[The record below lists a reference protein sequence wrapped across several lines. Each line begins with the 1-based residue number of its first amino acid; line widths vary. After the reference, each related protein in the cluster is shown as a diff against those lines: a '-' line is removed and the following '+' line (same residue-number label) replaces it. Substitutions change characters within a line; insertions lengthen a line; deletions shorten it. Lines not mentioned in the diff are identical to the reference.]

1 MSRRIF
7 VILVLAAG
15 MVISASGPS
24 RAQPAPDPYPVESL
38 AHVLGELHYIA
49 FACEGRGSQTWRQ
62 AMVELLEHEA
72 PTRGGYRQRLI
83 ENFNTG
89 FRRQERRRIRCGAES
104 ELERARLARQGRTLS
119 EQLRRTYIE

>member
-1 MSRRIF
+1 MTRRLL
-7 VILVLAAG
+7 VILAVLLAMALAA
-15 MVISASGPS
+15 PS
-24 RAQPAPDPYPVESL
+24 RAQPALDPYPVESL

-49 FACEGRGSQTWRQ
+49 FACEGRGSQSWRQ

-72 PTRGGYRQRLI
+72 PTRGAYRQRLI

-89 FRRQERRRIRCGAES
+89 FRRQERRRMRCGAES

-119 EQLRRTYIE
+119 EQLRRSYIE

>member
-1 MSRRIF
+1 MTSRSIA
-7 VILVLAAG
+7 ILILALGAA
-15 MVISASGPS
+15 ASVPAPGQ
-24 RAQPAPDPYPVESL
+24 AQPAADPYPVESL
-38 AHVLGELHYIA
+38 AHILGELHHIA

-89 FRRQERRRIRCGAES
+89 FRRQERRRVRCGAES

>member
-1 MSRRIF
+1 MRRSCLIA
-7 VILVLAAG
+7 LAWLFSFA
-15 MVISASGPS
+15 AFGPQS
-24 RAQPAPDPYPVESL
+24 QAQPAPDPYPVESL

-49 FACEGRGSQTWRQ
+49 FACEGRGSQSWRH

-83 ENFNTG
+83 DNFNAG

-104 ELERARLARQGRTLS
+104 ELERTRLARQGRTLS
-119 EQLRRTYIE
+119 EQLRRSYIE